1 MFNPKYQILLTIK
14 CFPEEKFICLGT
26 QLISIVNTLKDFLP
40 KHMWY
45 GADVD
50 AIGKSAMQ
58 TNVNDAQLNLIGT
71 DLDFIQYCSGINQF
85 IWGIFLCI
93 DNSFSSQNIEGIELE
108 TEDQPFRSIACSG
121 ILLEIRTFDTSYFEI
136 YSENEEIIKIIS
148 KKFNFSEL
156 IYKDVRPSSK

>member
-14 CFPEEKFICLGT
+14 CFPEDKFICLGS
-26 QLISIVNTLKDFLP
+26 QLISIVNALKDFLP

-50 AIGKSAMQ
+50 AVGKGAMQ

-71 DLDFIQYCSGINQF
+71 DLDFTKYCAGIDQF
-85 IWGIFLCI
+85 IWGVFLCI
-93 DNSFSSQNIEGIELE
+93 DNSFSSQNIEDVELE
-108 TEDQPFRSIACSG
+108 TEDQPFRSIGCNG

-136 YSENEEIIKIIS
+136 YLESEEIINVIC
-148 KKFNFSEL
+148 KKFNSSQL
-156 IYKDVRPSSK
+156 TCKD